1 MNFTENLTSTLPLH
15 ATCDAQLSDIL
26 PLALTQTL
34 SFVANAIS
42 AFAIWRL
49 PGLEENKNHLII
61 RTLVV
66 SDLLIPLPMLP
77 FSIASYS
84 NCGWIGGKIACTLT
98 AFLSTAFLSWSVF
111 IVFVMC
117 ILRYLAVTKPLWYR
131 NQVTYTRVQ
140 VALFVAFLWACLHLI
155 LPTAGLGKFRL
166 YEKGYYCALD
176 LTPEKKQDRVLVYL
190 VITEG
195 ILSTAALLYSCVV
208 IISSLV
214 KRRRRVSEQL
224 SVQHRG
230 GGLQQVKRQHGG
242 FAGLTLVIVI
252 LFCVCY
258 VPFLVSAFNYLAY
271 DSNSSSSSPVFTWD
285 V

>member
-1 MNFTENLTSTLPLH
+1 MNCTENVTTTLTTH
-15 ATCDAQLSDIL
+15 QTCNAELSGIV
-26 PLALTQTL
+26 PLALTQIL
-34 SFVANAIS
+34 SFVANTIT

-49 PGLEENKNHLII
+49 PGLEENKNHLIV

-84 NCGWIGGKIACTLT
+84 NCGWIGGNIACTLT

-131 NQVTYTRVQ
+131 KQVTYTRVQ

-155 LPTAGLGKFRL
+155 LPIAGLGKFRL

-176 LTPEKKQDRVLVYL
+176 LATENPQGRVLVYI

-208 IISSLV
+208 IINSLV
-214 KRRRRVSEQL
+214 KRRRRVSEHL
-224 SVQHRG
+224 SIQHHRG
-230 GGLQQVKRQHGG
+230 GGVQRVKRQHEG

-252 LFCVCY
+252 MFCVCY
-258 VPFLVSAFNYLAY
+258 VPFLVSIFTGLIYPVLLY
-271 DSNSSSSSPVFTWD
+271 NSD